1 MLATPATDT
10 RAEIVSFYKKATYC
24 YAAPFALLLLA
35 FVWEFAVWLFLFI
48 ILPSSIAG
56 LFFTTRGLALARKSR
71 DTEKKDV
78 GYANVVLGGIALLV
92 GLLVWALAY
101 ATRPNAALS

>member
-1 MLATPATDT
+1 MNPATPAAAT

-24 YAAPFALLLLA
+24 YAAPFALLLLG
-35 FVWEFAVWLFLFI
+35 FVWEAAFGLFLLT
-48 ILPSSIAG
+48 ILPSGIAG

-78 GYANVVLGGIALLV
+78 GYANVLLGGIGLIV
-92 GLLVWALAY
+92 GLLAWSLIYLV
-101 ATRPNAALS
+101 TG